1 MRDKYKKIKFNAI
14 KYFTRLSIGRQL
26 LLGYLPLV
34 ILIII
39 ISLYVL
45 YNIGG
50 VNKISKSV
58 VENDS
63 VIISSADKLVG
74 SLLGQE
80 AYGQRYIILESDDML
95 AIFWQRSD
103 EFNLVID
110 TLRKL
115 PEDTATGFEKISTLH
130 KKYNRAYKQFFI
142 EKNRSAD
149 LFKVK
154 YEKEVKGYFE
164 TMIALAGEMVEATK
178 KERDHKMREI
188 GTVGTKTFWI
198 TAVLTFMGILF
209 GLCAAILIT
218 RNISGSVN
226 KLKIA
231 TNQISEGNFT
241 DVIRL
246 NRNDELGDLAD
257 AFSAMARRLLRW
269 EEMYLDASPL
279 TRLPGGIAIDNILKK
294 RLEADRKL
302 AFCLI
307 DLDNFKSFND
317 KYGYAMGN
325 VIIKTTAKIVETSA
339 EENGNEDDFVGHI
352 GGDDFAVITSPDK
365 VVAICGSIIDAFDKA
380 IPEFYDETDRQ
391 CGYIEGRTR
400 QGDNVDFPLMTV
412 SIAIV
417 SNDMQK
423 NMNYIEVGEIAAE
436 LKEHAK
442 LVPGSVYITD
452 RRNVEMQNKS
462 IN

>member
-1 MRDKYKKIKFNAI
+1 MRDKYKKLKFNTI

-34 ILIII
+34 ILIIFV
-39 ISLYVL
+39 SLYVL

-50 VNKISKSV
+50 VNNISKSV
-58 VENDS
+58 IENDS
-63 VIISSADKLVG
+63 VIISSADKLV
-74 SLLGQE
+74 SNLLGQE
-80 AYGQRYIILESDDML
+80 AYGQRYIILESNDML

-110 TLRKL
+110 ALRKL
-115 PEDTATGFEKISTLH
+115 PEESASSCEEISTLH
-130 KKYNRAYKQFFI
+130 KKYNKAYKQFFI
-142 EKNRSAD
+142 EENRSAE
-149 LFKVK
+149 LFKEK
-154 YEKEVKGYFE
+154 YEKEVKSYFE
-164 TMIALAGEMVEATK
+164 KMIALAGEMVESTK
-178 KERDHKMREI
+178 KERDQKMQEI
-188 GTVGTKTFWI
+188 GTVGVKTFWV
-198 TAVLTFMGILF
+198 TAVLTFLGILF
-209 GLCAAILIT
+209 GVCAAVLIT

-241 DVIRL
+241 DVICL

-294 RLEADRKL
+294 RLKAGREL

-325 VIIKTTAKIVETSA
+325 VIIKTTAKIIEASA
-339 EENGNEDDFVGHI
+339 EENGNGDDFVGHI

-365 VVAICGSIIDAFDKA
+365 VVAICGSIVDEFDIA

-391 CGYIEGRTR
+391 CGYIEGHTR
-400 QGDNVDFPLMTV
+400 QGDKVDFPIMTV

-417 SNDMQK
+417 SNDVQK
-423 NMNYIEVGEIAAE
+423 HMNYIEVGEIAAE

-442 LVPGSVYITD
+442 LVPGSVYVTD
-452 RRNVEMQNKS
+452 RRIDEMQNKV

>member
-1 MRDKYKKIKFNAI
+1 MHDKYKKIKFNAL
-14 KYFTRLSIGRQL
+14 KNFTRLSIGRQL

-34 ILIII
+34 ILIVFV
-39 ISLYVL
+39 SLYVL

-50 VNKISKSV
+50 VNQISKSV

-63 VIISSADKLVG
+63 VIIRAADKLV
-74 SLLGQE
+74 SNLLAQE

-103 EFNLVID
+103 EFSQEID

-115 PEDTATGFEKISTLH
+115 PEKSAAGCEDISVLH
-130 KKYNRAYKQFFI
+130 RKYKDAYKKFFS
-142 EKNRSAD
+142 EENRSSD
-149 LFKVK
+149 VFKEK
-154 YEKEVKGYFE
+154 YEKEIKGYFDA
-164 TMIALAGEMVEATK
+164 MISLAGVMVEETK
-178 KERDHKMREI
+178 KERDKKMREI
-188 GTVGTKTFWI
+188 GTVGNKTFWV
-198 TAVLTFMGILF
+198 TAVLTFLGIGF
-209 GLCAAILIT
+209 GLCAAVLIT
-218 RNISGSVN
+218 RNISGSVY
-226 KLKIA
+226 KLKMA

-257 AFSAMARRLLRW
+257 AFSAMAKRLMRW

-294 RLEADRKL
+294 RLEAGRDI

-317 KYGYAMGN
+317 KYGYAKGN
-325 VIIKTTAKIVETSA
+325 VVIKTTAKIIESSS
-339 EENGNEDDFVGHI
+339 EKLGNEDDFVGHI
-352 GGDDFAVITSPDK
+352 GGDDFALITSPEK
-365 VVAICGSIIDAFDKA
+365 VVDICGNIVEVFDST
-380 IPEFYDETDRQ
+380 IPEFYDKRDRET
-391 CGYIEGRTR
+391 GYIEGRTR
-400 QGDNVDFPLMTV
+400 QGDKIDFPIMTV

-417 SNDMQK
+417 SNDVNK
-423 NMNYIEVGEIAAE
+423 NLNYIEVGEIAAE

-442 LVPGSVYITD
+442 LVPGSVFLTD
-452 RRNVEMQNKS
+452 RRNIENQNKL